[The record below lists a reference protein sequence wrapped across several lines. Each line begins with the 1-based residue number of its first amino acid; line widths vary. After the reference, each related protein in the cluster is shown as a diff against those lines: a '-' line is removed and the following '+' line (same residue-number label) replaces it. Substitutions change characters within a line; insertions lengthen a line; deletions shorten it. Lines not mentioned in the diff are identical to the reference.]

1 MAGRVKDFAPWN
13 PQRKTESLLSD
24 IEAVLDEYEAY
35 LPLTVRQVFYRL
47 VGKGYPKSENFYA
60 SVGDTCN
67 RARRCGRIPFS
78 AIRDD
83 GVSRLWWGIPNLP
96 LARGV
101 LRCSRGAAQLLS
113 AQLARRLACRHVCA
127 VRGCWHGADDRACC
141 S

>member
-83 GVSRLWWGIPNLP
+83 GVSRLGGESRTYPSPEVFYAAHEELPNYY
-96 LARGV
+96 
-101 LRCSRGAAQLLS
+101 
-113 AQLARRLACRHVCA
+113 RRSWHV
-127 VRGCWHGADDRACC
+127 D
-141 S
+141 